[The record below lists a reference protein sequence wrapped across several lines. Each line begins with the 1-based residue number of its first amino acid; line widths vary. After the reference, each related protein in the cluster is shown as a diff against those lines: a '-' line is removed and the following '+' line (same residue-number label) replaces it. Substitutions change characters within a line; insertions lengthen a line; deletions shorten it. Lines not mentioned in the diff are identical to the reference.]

1 MATTFS
7 KLKLKMPEA
16 EYRELNVEQL
26 GIDLKVLQYLPQ
38 QKKAEFITFVVENA
52 VDVNTGTF
60 SSLRV
65 ETFFGI
71 ALMKFYAGVA
81 FSPKQL
87 EKAPDTYDLLEANG
101 LIGAVASMIPEYQYI
116 KEVTQ
121 ETINDIAKYSTSF
134 AGVIGNMSRN
144 TDILDKQ
151 LTEALEK
158 VKNKEGLELLDEI
171 KNVVGKD

>member
-7 KLKLKMPEA
+7 KLKLKMPEDT
-16 EYRELNVEQL
+16 YRPLDIESL
-26 GIDLKVLQYLPQ
+26 GIHLDVLQYLPQ
-38 QKKAEFITFVVENA
+38 QKKAEFVTFVVENSI
-52 VDVNTGTF
+52 DVNTGTF

-71 ALMKFYAGVA
+71 ALLKFYCKVG
-81 FSPKQL
+81 FSQRHL
-87 EKAPDTYDLLEANG
+87 EKAPETYDLLESNG
-101 LIGAVASMIPEYQYI
+101 VIGAVASMIPEFDYI
-116 KEVTQ
+116 KEVVQ
-121 ETINDIAKYSTSF
+121 ETVNDISKYSTSF
-134 AGVIGNMSRN
+134 AGIMSQMSKN
-144 TDILDKQ
+144 TTDLDKQ